1 MKGELK
7 PKKIVPEESAII
19 AKSKAVVVKY
29 KSQLEQ
35 MYNIGRRHSYKFAE
49 GDVIDLKTMLLLL
62 REMDIFKYDT
72 LDDMLASWMI
82 IERVS
87 DPEESVFRLISKLIQ
102 RGRPDERIDNRIRP
116 VILPK
121 LHGELTF
128 DEFQD
133 MFLIF
138 FCKSKDISTKV
149 TTFANKLN
157 NNLKTTMDKSQ
168 QIISNIVCKKKKP
181 ARVFPKSN
189 KDEE

>member
-35 MYNIGRRHSYKFAE
+35 MYNIGRRRSYKFAE

-102 RGRPDERIDNRIRP
+102 RGRPDERIDNRITP
-116 VILPK
+116 
-121 LHGELTF
+121 
-128 DEFQD
+128 
-133 MFLIF
+133 
-138 FCKSKDISTKV
+138 
-149 TTFANKLN
+149 
-157 NNLKTTMDKSQ
+157 
-168 QIISNIVCKKKKP
+168 CKKK
-181 ARVFPKSN
+181 S
-189 KDEE
+189 